1 MEGTPTIKS
10 HRKLLQIIDT
20 TLLQCYLH
28 VSPTNSEGHHTPHG
42 QNTQHNLEGCY
53 MIRLE
58 LVPGHTHTEDFYF
71 AIKALIEAGSG
82 TKNSPKTKWMFF

>member
-28 VSPTNSEGHHTPHG
+28 VSRTCWEEHCIHNS
-42 QNTQHNLEGCY
+42 HN
-53 MIRLE
+53 I
-58 LVPGHTHTEDFYF
+58 EDN
-71 AIKALIEAGSG
+71 L
-82 TKNSPKTKWMFF
+82 

>member
-28 VSPTNSEGHHTPHG
+28 VSVQGLSIPHS
-42 QNTQHNLEGCY
+42 QKIQHNVSLGLY
-53 MIRLE
+53 
-58 LVPGHTHTEDFYF
+58 FY
-71 AIKALIEAGSG
+71 ACVRQSVYAHESR
-82 TKNSPKTKWMFF
+82 

>member
-28 VSPTNSEGHHTPHG
+28 VSPKPSEGHYIHDS
-42 QNTQHNLEGCY
+42 QNGKLNL
-53 MIRLE
+53 
-58 LVPGHTHTEDFYF
+58 
-71 AIKALIEAGSG
+71 
-82 TKNSPKTKWMFF
+82 